1 MTAVTAVLRLLT
13 FTLFVATSVQ
23 LPLPDGCS
31 PVLVAFSPCL
41 QYVSAPPN
49 NMAETVPS
57 QCCDAVNSAFNSGH
71 GECLCEPLRQPL
83 IFGFPLNETRLRS
96 LSSVCHTSGSL
107 ESICSSGSSQTDL
120 PPLHGGMT
128 GPEIPNP
135 PDSGSKQQF
144 PFPSDSGEPQ
154 FPIPKPPDSSNLPH
168 FPIPK
173 PPDKKLPHF
182 PIPKPS
188 DNSLHC
194 QFQNLITTQLPIPK
208 PSDTI
213 LSCQF
218 QNLLIT
224 TLNALPPLPF
234 QKLLITT
241 LNCLCL
247 LSRFQKLLKPPSIA
261 FASSPVS
268 KPSDSGND
276 NTSAPTTSSPTT
288 KLIRNRSRGSIATTK
303 ISKAI
308 VGFYRD

>member
-49 NMAETVPS
+49 NMAETAAHLRLSTERNQTPF
-57 QCCDAVNSAFNSGH
+57 AVLLFATRVVLWSRSA
-71 GECLCEPLRQPL
+71 PQVRAL
-83 IFGFPLNETRLRS
+83 IFAPKCNCSRFENQRLR
-96 LSSVCHTSGSL
+96 L
-107 ESICSSGSSQTDL
+107 GSSQTDL

-154 FPIPKPPDSSNLPH
+154 FPIPKPPDSNNLPQFPIPKPPDSSNLPH

-173 PPDKKLPHF
+173 PPDSSNLPHF

-188 DNSLHC
+188 DNLPPLPIPKPFDNHP
-194 QFQNLITTQLPIPK
+194 QLPIPK
-208 PSDTI
+208 PSDNHPQLT
-213 LSCQF
+213 
-218 QNLLIT
+218 N
-224 TLNALPPLPF
+224 
-234 QKLLITT
+234 
-241 LNCLCL
+241 
-247 LSRFQKLLKPPSIA
+247 
-261 FASSPVS
+261 S
-268 KPSDSGND
+268 K
-276 NTSAPTTSSPTT
+276 T
-288 KLIRNRSRGSIATTK
+288 
-303 ISKAI
+303 
-308 VGFYRD
+308 F

>member
-71 GECLCEPLRQPL
+71 GDCLCEPLRQPL

-96 LSSVCHTSGSL
+96 LSSVCHTSCSL

-173 PPDKKLPHF
+173 PPDSSNLPHFPIPKPPDSINLPHF

-188 DNSLHC
+188 DNHP
-194 QFQNLITTQLPIPK
+194 QLPLPPLQFPK
-208 PSDTI
+208 PFDSGKQPH
-213 LSCQF
+213 LP
-218 QNLLIT
+218 
-224 TLNALPPLPF
+224 LPPLPLPKPF
-234 QKLLITT
+234 DSGQLPHLPLPPQPLPKPSNSGQLPHLP
-241 LNCLCL
+241 L
-247 LSRFQKLLKPPSIA
+247 PPSHGATGPEI
-261 FASSPVS
+261 P
-268 KPSDSGND
+268 KPFDPGKK
-276 NTSAPTTSSPTT
+276 PQ
-288 KLIRNRSRGSIATTK
+288 
-303 ISKAI
+303 
-308 VGFYRD
+308 